1 LQLGWAKA
9 TGIRQYGPSLMFAV
23 LTVNPAM
30 DTGQWLLVTLTAGVR
45 GSLLSIGS
53 AAGVAVMGQ
62 APDVYPFMA
71 HLEWGW
77 AIPLGYAVTRLR
89 GERPRPPPDQCA
101 VFCDRRLSAPAV
113 LCFWASSV
121 ILVGPVD

>member
-1 LQLGWAKA
+1 MLGSLQLGWAKA

-77 AIPLGYAVTRLR
+77 AIPLGYAVTRR
-89 GERPRPPPDQCA
+89 
-101 VFCDRRLSAPAV
+101 
-113 LCFWASSV
+113 ASS
-121 ILVGPVD
+121 PTS